1 MADKVTDEQKHIN
14 LSNLPMLPTPVITY
28 GMVHKLECKQERKVT
43 LPAVIDDGTSSVQ
56 LNLSSDTLGGAGEH
70 KKDEKPFK
78 YNWNSPCLMILFD
91 GGDINSALHHL
102 VTSLHDPFAENAVAT
117 LLVQESVRDTLIERV
132 VEQMH
137 QLDTQVANHPSYVR
151 TLAKLQKLKAET
163 IVGNPKV
170 VPPNATPMLVSD
182 LTHSFL
188 GDGPTGVITMHTFRT
203 PKEATQVNLKE
214 TLPYSSVSIW
224 NEKLASAY
232 EVCALLK
239 EQTFMLNCYN
249 VDLTP
254 IETSHEAAKNDVKI
268 VKGYHYETLTI
279 NHQRKI
285 IVFAVGTIFAN

>member
-1 MADKVTDEQKHIN
+1 
-14 LSNLPMLPTPVITY
+14 ML
-28 GMVHKLECKQERKVT
+28 
-43 LPAVIDDGTSSVQ
+43 A
-56 LNLSSDTLGGAGEH
+56 AGEP
-70 KKDEKPFK
+70 KSTKDEKQVK
-78 YNWNSPCLMILFD
+78 YAWNSPSLMMVFE
-91 GGDINSALHHL
+91 GGDLNSALHH
-102 VTSLHDPFAENAVAT
+102 VVASLHNPFSENAVAT
-117 LLVQESVRDTLIERV
+117 LLIQESVRESFLDRL
-132 VEQMH
+132 VEQMQ
-137 QLDTQVANHPSYVR
+137 QLDGQVANHPNYVR

-163 IVGNPKV
+163 IVGNPKT

-182 LTHSFL
+182 LTHNFL

-214 TLPYSSVSIW
+214 TLTYSSVSIW

-239 EQTFMLNCYN
+239 DDTFMINCFN
-249 VDLTP
+249 VDLSP
-254 IETSHEAAKNDVKI
+254 IKASFDANKNDVKI